1 MRGGRGVVLAL
12 LLAGLGVACD
22 DTTLAPVPG
31 TLDVV
36 LADAPRPVGAVLF
49 LVEGGTVDTV
59 EAVGSYLDA
68 APYSGVAHQ
77 VLVAG
82 NRLHGVIARVRVPDL
97 RVRYDVV
104 LQEVADDSS
113 YALLD
118 VDAPRLFLVPG
129 VR

>member
-1 MRGGRGVVLAL
+1 MNRGWRAVAAAL
-12 LLAGLGVACD
+12 LLALGLGCGAD
-22 DTTLAPVPG
+22 SLGPVPG

-49 LVEGGTVDTV
+49 LVEGGAVDSV
-59 EAVGSYLDA
+59 EAVGTYLDA

-97 RVRYDVV
+97 RVRYAVV

-118 VDAPRLFLVPG
+118 VAGPRLFLVASVP
-129 VR
+129 

>member
-1 MRGGRGVVLAL
+1 MNRRWRSVAAAL
-12 LLAGLGVACD
+12 LAALVLGCGEAS
-22 DTTLAPVPG
+22 LGPVPG

-49 LVEGGTVDTV
+49 LVEGGAVDTV
-59 EAVGSYLDA
+59 EAMGSYLDA

-77 VLVAG
+77 VLVVG

-97 RVRYDVV
+97 RVRYEVV
-104 LQEVADDSS
+104 VQEVADDSS

-118 VDAPRLFLVPG
+118 PTGPRLFLVASVP
-129 VR
+129 

>member
-1 MRGGRGVVLAL
+1 MNRGWRAVAVGL
-12 LLAGLGVACD
+12 LLALGLGCGAD
-22 DTTLAPVPG
+22 SLGPVPG
-31 TLDVV
+31 ALDVV

-49 LVEGGTVDTV
+49 LVEGGAVDTV
-59 EAVGSYLDA
+59 EAVGTYLDA

-82 NRLHGVIARVRVPDL
+82 NRLHGVIARVRVPDV
-97 RVRYDVV
+97 RVRYEVV

-118 VDAPRLFLVPG
+118 VAGPRLFLVASVP
-129 VR
+129 

>member
-1 MRGGRGVVLAL
+1 MNRAWRFAAAAL
-12 LLAGLGVACD
+12 LATLGLGCGEAS
-22 DTTLAPVPG
+22 LGPVPG

-49 LVEGGTVDTV
+49 LIEGGTVDTV
-59 EAVGSYLDA
+59 EGMGSYLDA

-97 RVRYDVV
+97 RVRYEVV

-118 VDAPRLFLVPG
+118 PTGPRLFLVASVP
-129 VR
+129 

>member
-1 MRGGRGVVLAL
+1 MTHRWRAASAVVLVAM
-12 LLAGLGVACD
+12 GLGCGEAS
-22 DTTLAPVPG
+22 LGPVPG

-49 LVEGGTVDTV
+49 LIEGGTVDTV
-59 EAVGSYLDA
+59 EAAGSYVDA
-68 APYSGVAHQ
+68 APYSGVAQQ

-82 NRLHGVIARVRVPDL
+82 NRLHGAIARVRVPDL
-97 RVRYDVV
+97 RVRYEVV

-118 VDAPRLFLVPG
+118 VAGPRLFLVASVP
-129 VR
+129 

>member
-1 MRGGRGVVLAL
+1 MNRGWRAVAVGL
-12 LLAGLGVACD
+12 LLALGLGCGAD
-22 DTTLAPVPG
+22 SLGPVPG
-31 TLDVV
+31 ALDVV

-49 LVEGGTVDTV
+49 LVEGGAVDSV
-59 EAVGSYLDA
+59 EAVGTYLDA

-82 NRLHGVIARVRVPDL
+82 NRLHGVIARVRVPDV
-97 RVRYDVV
+97 RVRYEVV

-118 VDAPRLFLVPG
+118 VAGPRLFLVASVP
-129 VR
+129 

>member
-1 MRGGRGVVLAL
+1 MIRGWRAVAAAL
-12 LLAGLGVACD
+12 LLALGLGCGED
-22 DTTLAPVPG
+22 SLGPVPG

-49 LVEGGTVDTV
+49 LVEGGAVDSV
-59 EAVGSYLDA
+59 EAVGTYLDA

-97 RVRYDVV
+97 RVRYAVV

-118 VDAPRLFLVPG
+118 VAGPRLFLVASVP
-129 VR
+129 

>member
-1 MRGGRGVVLAL
+1 MNRRWRSVAAAL
-12 LLAGLGVACD
+12 LAALGLGCGEAS
-22 DTTLAPVPG
+22 LGPVPG

-49 LVEGGTVDTV
+49 LVEGGAVDTV
-59 EAVGSYLDA
+59 EAMGSYLDA

-77 VLVAG
+77 VLVVG

-97 RVRYDVV
+97 RLRYEVV
-104 LQEVADDSS
+104 VQEVADDSS

-118 VDAPRLFLVPG
+118 PTGPRLFLVASVP
-129 VR
+129 